1 MRLIETISALCPAE
15 AHVDVCALS
24 GLEGSL
30 DAQVRACGGTVIPV
44 ALKSPSFPFRFMQL
58 LYRGR
63 YSVVHSNVI
72 YATGGILALAAAAGV
87 PVRIAQFHAMGDGH
101 PSTWP
106 RRLRRQVMQ
115 QCIDRCATHIVGCA
129 EGAMDGL
136 WRTDWRTDPRCRVV
150 YYGLDPTRFTATG
163 DAGRTRAELGLSASD
178 RIYLHVGNEVTEKN
192 HARLVAIFAQI
203 ARLDPSARLLLVG
216 RGTDSPEGIS
226 AAAVQN
232 SPVADRVRMLGVRHD
247 VPQLLEASDVL
258 LLPSIR
264 EGLPGVVLEACAS
277 GVPVLAT
284 DLPGVREIASRL
296 PLVRYLPLSADD
308 AEWAA
313 AAVGLP
319 NQASQ
324 LGLRGAAAETFRASV
339 FHIDRMVKAHRLLW
353 SGSGITERSVYAC
366 S

>member
-1 MRLIETISALCPAE
+1 
-15 AHVDVCALS
+15 
-24 GLEGSL
+24 
-30 DAQVRACGGTVIPV
+30 
-44 ALKSPSFPFRFMQL
+44 
-58 LYRGR
+58 
-63 YSVVHSNVI
+63 
-72 YATGGILALAAAAGV
+72 
-87 PVRIAQFHAMGDGH
+87 
-101 PSTWP
+101 
-106 RRLRRQVMQ
+106 
-115 QCIDRCATHIVGCA
+115 
-129 EGAMDGL
+129 
-136 WRTDWRTDPRCRVV
+136 
-150 YYGLDPTRFTATG
+150 
-163 DAGRTRAELGLSASD
+163 
-178 RIYLHVGNEVTEKN
+178 
-192 HARLVAIFAQI
+192 
-203 ARLDPSARLLLVG
+203 
-216 RGTDSPEGIS
+216 
-226 AAAVQN
+226 
-232 SPVADRVRMLGVRHD
+232 MLGVRHD